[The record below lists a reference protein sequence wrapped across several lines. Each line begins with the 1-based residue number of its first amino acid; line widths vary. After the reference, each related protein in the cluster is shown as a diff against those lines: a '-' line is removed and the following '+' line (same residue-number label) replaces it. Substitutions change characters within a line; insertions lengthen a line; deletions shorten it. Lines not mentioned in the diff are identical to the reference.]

1 MYKEEGRHLY
11 DVHAYNN
18 SQTKLTISL
27 GSFMAKAELLGKPS
41 IIAYVYSRAIDSTG
55 LHSQYNNMLGNI
67 PMLPHNLSAS
77 HEITRTC
84 GFEIGAS

>member
-27 GSFMAKAELLGKPS
+27 GSFMGKAELLGKPS
-41 IIAYVYSRAIDSTG
+41 IIAYIYSRAIDSTVYT
-55 LHSQYNNMLGNI
+55 LSTIICWETYPCFLIIYQLLTKSQEHVVL
-67 PMLPHNLSAS
+67 
-77 HEITRTC
+77 R
-84 GFEIGAS
+84 